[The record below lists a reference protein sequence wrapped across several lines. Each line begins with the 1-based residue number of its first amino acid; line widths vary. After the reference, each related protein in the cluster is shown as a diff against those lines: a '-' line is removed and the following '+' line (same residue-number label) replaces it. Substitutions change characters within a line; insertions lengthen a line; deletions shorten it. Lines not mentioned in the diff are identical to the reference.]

1 MFVRPFFYHIE
12 EGLAANRICS
22 ENPVQHARLRSFH
35 WNVSRGT
42 LRAEQKNRVSA
53 DFVDLYGFL

>member
-1 MFVRPFFYHIE
+1 MEFVQKILFNMH
-12 EGLAANRICS
+12 
-22 ENPVQHARLRSFH
+22 SFQ

-53 DFVDLYGFL
+53 DFVESFGFL